1 VISLVVVVGF
11 TFHHLKSVRISVE
24 DATAIH
30 FFALP
35 VDSHVETWHVFNAF
49 EVDIEL
55 NLLRKRIRRPRQ
67 SQLDRSHL
75 IRIHSTIIRNDHHLE
90 ERASENVDAA
100 HCMVVRKGLI
110 DSALED
116 VKPSIV
122 FIVIFFVVIVQ
133 IVPKI
138 EGNMLLPQAPRVQEL
153 HSSRTD

>member
-1 VISLVVVVGF
+1 
-11 TFHHLKSVRISVE
+11 
-24 DATAIH
+24 
-30 FFALP
+30 
-35 VDSHVETWHVFNAF
+35 
-49 EVDIEL
+49 
-55 NLLRKRIRRPRQ
+55 
-67 SQLDRSHL
+67 
-75 IRIHSTIIRNDHHLE
+75 
-90 ERASENVDAA
+90 
-100 HCMVVRKGLI
+100 MVVRKGLI